1 MLYELDT
8 VLKYDIL
15 WNSLI
20 MDNKIF
26 GIIHLQKNNFSFNF
40 ETYFKLD
47 ILWKL
52 FNSFNKTFG

>member
-52 FNSFNKTFG
+52 FNSFNQTFG